1 MITIRHNIFET
12 NSSSTHT
19 FIIPRDGAL
28 KIPKQIKM
36 SELRKFDN
44 LSDGQNDT
52 KDKLSRMYEFAL
64 DNNCESEF
72 LDYLRSKGI
81 TIINDLNINGQ
92 FNDSMFGHYI
102 SEEDL
107 DNLLFNDSTIY
118 RYNKLTTL
126 DERKKL
132 LENDESFFEIKE

>member
-1 MITIRHNIFET
+1 MIQLRCGQFET

-19 FIIPRDGAL
+19 FIIPKDGAL

-36 SELRKFDN
+36 SELRKFDS
-44 LSDGQNDT
+44 LSEGQNDT

-64 DNNCESEF
+64 DHNCETEF
-72 LDYLRSKGI
+72 LDYLRNKGI
-81 TIINDLNINGQ
+81 TVIDDLNNNSQ
-92 FNDSMFGHYI
+92 YNDFMCGSYI

-118 RYNKLTTL
+118 RHNKQTTME
-126 DERKKL
+126 ERKKL
-132 LENDESFFEIKE
+132 IENDESFFEIKE

>member
-1 MITIRHNIFET
+1 MN
-12 NSSSTHT
+12 
-19 FIIPRDGAL
+19 
-28 KIPKQIKM
+28 
-36 SELRKFDN
+36 
-44 LSDGQNDT
+44 QN
-52 KDKLSRMYEFAL
+52 
-64 DNNCESEF
+64 F